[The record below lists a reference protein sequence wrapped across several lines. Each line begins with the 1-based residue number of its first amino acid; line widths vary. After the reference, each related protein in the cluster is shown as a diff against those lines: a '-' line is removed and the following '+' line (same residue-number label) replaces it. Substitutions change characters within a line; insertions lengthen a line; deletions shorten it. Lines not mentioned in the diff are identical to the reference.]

1 MMGIL
6 VGFLALICSGYGG
19 EEEGFHEARV
29 EGGSREPSALGLR
42 RRPHLPRDLL
52 AAVQTGLRFPHR
64 HRGACVQVPSN
75 HFHTQI
81 LPVPALAASLFRLL
95 MFVSGLYTTQPEFQQ
110 LISA

>member
-29 EGGSREPSALGLR
+29 EGGSREPSALGVR

-52 AAVQTGLRFPHR
+52 AALQTSLRFPHR
-64 HRGACVQVPSN
+64 HRGACVQVPFN

-81 LPVPALAASLFRLL
+81 LPALVASLIQTAHVCIR
-95 MFVSGLYTTQPEFQQ
+95 VVHNTT
-110 LISA
+110 